1 MIKQLRNDL
10 KFMVE
15 SNTFGVCE
23 RLGEKLE
30 MPAKDIRMF
39 FIYASCVTVASPIVA
54 YLTLAFVMKLRAY
67 IRARRSPV
75 WDF

>member
-1 MIKQLRNDL
+1 MKQISNDL

-23 RLGEKLE
+23 RLGEKLQ

-39 FIYASCVTVASPIVA
+39 FENDVRLLSQFNSE
-54 YLTLAFVMKLRAY
+54 LN
-67 IRARRSPV
+67 
-75 WDF
+75 